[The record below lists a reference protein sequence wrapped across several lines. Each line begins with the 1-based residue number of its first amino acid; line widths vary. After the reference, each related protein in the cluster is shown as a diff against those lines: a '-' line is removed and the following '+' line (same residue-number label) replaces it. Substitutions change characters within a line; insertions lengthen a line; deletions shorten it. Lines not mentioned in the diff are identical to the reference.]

1 MSECN
6 SIECN
11 SDEETY
17 DKKNRDAMLNGAKDY
32 YKDDKERLREQ
43 ARDKYGNL
51 SGEKK
56 IKKREYGRKR
66 YHYMSKEKKKKLEE

>member
-6 SIECN
+6 STECN

-56 IKKREYGRKR
+56 
-66 YHYMSKEKKKKLEE
+66 

>member
-1 MSECN
+1 MKKLM
-6 SIECN
+6 I
-11 SDEETY
+11 
-17 DKKNRDAMLNGAKDY
+17 KKNRDPILNGAKDY

-56 IKKREYGRKR
+56 
-66 YHYMSKEKKKKLEE
+66 